1 MNHIN
6 TKEQVIEA
14 FKVFDREGQG
24 YVTVDYLRK
33 VLNELGD
40 MMPADEYLNIS
51 EFLIFESTYM
61 RKYIYKSFSKFCF
74 EV

>member
-14 FKVFDREGQG
+14 FKVFDRDGNG
-24 YVTVDYLRK
+24 YVGVDYLRK

-40 MMPADEYLNIS
+40 MMPAEEIEEMIYEADPQNTGYVQYQSFVGML
-51 EFLIFESTYM
+51 FLWDA
-61 RKYIYKSFSKFCF
+61 
-74 EV
+74 